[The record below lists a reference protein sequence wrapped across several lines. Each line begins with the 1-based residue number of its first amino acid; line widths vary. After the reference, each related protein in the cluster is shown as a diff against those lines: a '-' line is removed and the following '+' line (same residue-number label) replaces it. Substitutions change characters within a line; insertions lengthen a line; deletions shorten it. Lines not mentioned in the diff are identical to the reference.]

1 MKLALPLYR
10 GEMEAPI
17 TVKARVLLRVA
28 KFFINVCNTHP
39 ELDNEGNRIFTSQQ
53 LKGEVLSS
61 RARDC
66 HSY

>member
-39 ELDNEGNRIFTSQQ
+39 ELDNEGNRI
-53 LKGEVLSS
+53 
-61 RARDC
+61 
-66 HSY
+66 